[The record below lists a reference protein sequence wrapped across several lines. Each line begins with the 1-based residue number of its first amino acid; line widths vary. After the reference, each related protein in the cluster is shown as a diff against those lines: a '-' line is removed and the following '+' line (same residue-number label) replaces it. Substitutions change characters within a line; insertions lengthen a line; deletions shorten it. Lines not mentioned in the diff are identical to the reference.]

1 MKKAN
6 IYQQLVDNFQE
17 VLFII
22 SPDWQAVYFV
32 NHSYEKVWGKTCESL
47 LSDPFSWT
55 DSLHPEDKNKILQ
68 YIEEKKQELPGDITF
83 PDYRII
89 KPDNSIRWISAQ
101 CFPILDEEGNVN
113 RIAGIASDITARKE
127 IEMQRD
133 ILLESLRNANEKL
146 EQRVIER
153 TSELDQKTKSLE
165 ETNVALK
172 ILLEKRAV
180 DKNILEEEVLSSIEK
195 LITPYLEKVI
205 MRCDDE
211 SQKVLLKILQSNLD
225 EITSSF
231 AQKHRDMLSKLTPAQ
246 IQVADLI
253 KQGHTTKEI
262 ASLLDLSPSTIAC
275 HRQEIRKRLSLN
287 KEKINLRAA
296 LITE

>member
-1 MKKAN
+1 M
-6 IYQQLVDNFQE
+6 
-17 VLFII
+17 
-22 SPDWQAVYFV
+22 
-32 NHSYEKVWGKTCESL
+32 
-47 LSDPFSWT
+47 
-55 DSLHPEDKNKILQ
+55 
-68 YIEEKKQELPGDITF
+68 
-83 PDYRII
+83 
-89 KPDNSIRWISAQ
+89 
-101 CFPILDEEGNVN
+101 
-113 RIAGIASDITARKE
+113 
-127 IEMQRD
+127 
-133 ILLESLRNANEKL
+133 
-146 EQRVIER
+146 
-153 TSELDQKTKSLE
+153 
-165 ETNVALK
+165 
-172 ILLEKRAV
+172 EKRAV

-211 SQKVLLKILQSNLD
+211 SQKILLEILQSNLA

-231 AQKHRDMLSKLTPAQ
+231 AQKHKDILSKLTPTQ